1 MLKADFTIKIYR
13 ELLLTLQSAGY
24 EFFTFADWC
33 EGKAAEVEKYIILRH
48 DIDKLP
54 GHALR
59 IARVEAAMKIQAT
72 YYWLT
77 RKPVFHP
84 VVIRKIIS
92 MGHEIGYHYRDWV
105 DAHGNVEKALE
116 LFQLNMT
123 KLGAVSEIKTI
134 SMDGCPWSKYNNLD
148 MWHHYDY
155 RSFGIIGE
163 PYFDIFGAGQK
174 KTVKDVFYLT
184 DTGRMWNGD
193 RFSIR
198 DKVAVNQLLSY
209 KSTYELIDAA
219 GKGLL
224 PNKIMI
230 TTHPQRWSAHYVEWL
245 YEFLMQGSKNLIKWL
260 LVKFRFWCR

>member
-84 VVIRKIIS
+84 VVIRKITS